1 MDLKEGA
8 PSNYCQGLHQ
18 HPTREKQDLNTNINP
33 CASGIIQPAI
43 PDPMGPQQPQWGR
56 IALVVHSPQSTGN
69 RKEPR
74 NPYKQRQPE
83 DHRRAQTRIREKK
96 PNRFMKKQNWHSG
109 QRSHF
114 LNISVQLSSPTT
126 ALLHLPESPWSS
138 TSTQQPLF
146 TDTSDLY
153 SAVGHSRPTLSP
165 TVSAFLMIL
174 CLSFLLFFLSLSHT
188 PSSYYFPKPRYWPGL
203 QYLCTYPYLFLKV

>member
-33 CASGIIQPAI
+33 CALGIIQPAI

-83 DHRRAQTRIREKK
+83 DHRRA
-96 PNRFMKKQNWHSG
+96 
-109 QRSHF
+109 RSRPGSERK
-114 LNISVQLSSPTT
+114 NPTD
-126 ALLHLPESPWSS
+126 SWRNKIGI
-138 TSTQQPLF
+138 QG
-146 TDTSDLY
+146 SDLIFLT
-153 SAVGHSRPTLSP
+153 SLSNSP
-165 TVSAFLMIL
+165 PQLQFFFISPRVHD
-174 CLSFLLFFLSLSHT
+174 LLPPPSSLSLQIHLIYT
-188 PSSYYFPKPRYWPGL
+188 V
-203 QYLCTYPYLFLKV
+203 Q